1 MADIIDDIINRT
13 YQSTILN
20 QDVMDEEVVPEVV
33 GLGAPMSGRD
43 GTTSQQDAEQEQEA
57 PRPTNAVM
65 GYLKQLAQEYGYNAK
80 APQAGVR
87 VPATTSTLDT
97 TKMYDVYNTPLYDFM
112 RNNEGGVDEDI
123 SVWVRE
129 NRDLPSEVLDEYLSS
144 IQDVYDSYGDRKTT
158 RMIDAPEGQG
168 ELSNPEPLYKMA
180 EEIDP
185 GTIETGEIGLMSP
198 PSAPTP
204 AQDNNR
210 DKLIDSVFKAEG
222 GYSTDKNDTGN
233 YYKGEFVGTNH
244 GISAPV
250 LADYLGRTPT
260 VEDMKALTK
269 EEAREIAAT
278 RYYDRFSIEELPSEL
293 QEIVFHSVYM
303 SESRGVKAMQRLLG
317 VEADGIIG
325 PKTIKAMQSADFT
338 KEQFKDEFLAELEE
352 NSPTWDKHGKGWTNR
367 FNKLAG

>member
-33 GLGAPMSGRD
+33 GLGAPMSGRG
-43 GTTSQQDAEQEQEA
+43 GTTSQQDVEQEQEA

-87 VPATTSTLDT
+87 VPATTPTLDT

-112 RNNEGGVDEDI
+112 RNNEGGVDEDV
-123 SVWVRE
+123 SMWVRE

-144 IQDVYDSYGDRKTT
+144 IQDVYDTYGDRKTT

-185 GTIETGEIGLMSP
+185 GTIETGEIGLMARPEVQEEDVS
-198 PSAPTP
+198 SFDQTVMDFIEENEGRKNTP
-204 AQDNNR
+204 YKDTKGLWTVGVGHLIGKELPEEYKNADGTPRTLSDEEVQELFDKDYAKHKAEAESLPMYSSLDETGKQALIDLTFNMGLSKFNQNKWPKFFAALEAQD
-210 DKLIDSVFKAEG
+210 LQKA
-222 GYSTDKNDTGN
+222 
-233 YYKGEFVGTNH
+233 
-244 GISAPV
+244 A
-250 LADYLGRTPT
+250 
-260 VEDMKALTK
+260 
-269 EEAREIAAT
+269 
-278 RYYDRFSIEELPSEL
+278 
-293 QEIVFHSVYM
+293 
-303 SESRGVKAMQRLLG
+303 
-317 VEADGIIG
+317 
-325 PKTIKAMQSADFT
+325 
-338 KEQFKDEFLAELEE
+338 AELKDSKWYDDVKTRAPKVI
-352 NSPTWDKHGKGWTNR
+352 NLIKGAS
-367 FNKLAG
+367 FN